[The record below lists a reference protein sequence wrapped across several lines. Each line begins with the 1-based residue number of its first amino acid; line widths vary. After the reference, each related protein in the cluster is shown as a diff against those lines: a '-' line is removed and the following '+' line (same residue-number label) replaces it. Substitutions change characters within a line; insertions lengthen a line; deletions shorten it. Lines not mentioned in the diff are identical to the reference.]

1 VHRKACRLGL
11 EAAVGKMNVYTR
23 SQVGFLFALLV
34 LSVQAAKADTIIPV
48 DPTAT
53 YLLTSN
59 DIGSKDAIPINLGAF
74 GLKPGDTVIFQALG
88 NFCYYSTDCNR
99 FNVAPQPLLAVFS
112 TSSALLPSGV
122 LNRVPGAI
130 GGVGTTFTGS
140 TFYNQISTNITD
152 DFFIGHDPNSTEIT
166 IPAGAAFLF
175 VSVSDSL
182 YGDNVDPDKDLGLK
196 ISRVA
201 EPSSLTML
209 GCGIVSLLIL
219 ALWSGRH

>member
-1 VHRKACRLGL
+1 
-11 EAAVGKMNVYTR
+11 VGKMNVYAR

-53 YLLTSN
+53 YLLTN
-59 DIGSKDAIPINLGAF
+59 GDPGAKYAIPINLGAL
-74 GLKPGDTVIFQALG
+74 GLRPGDTVIFQALG
-88 NFCYYSTDCNR
+88 NFCYYSFDCNK
-99 FNVAPQPLLAVFS
+99 FIVAPPPLDAVFS
-112 TSSALLPSGV
+112 TSSTLLASGL

-130 GGVGTTFTGS
+130 GGVGTTAFTWS
-140 TFYNQISTNITD
+140 TYYGQVSTEITD
-152 DFFIGHDPNSTEIT
+152 DFSIGHAPNSTEIT

-175 VSVSDSL
+175 VSVSDTL
-182 YGDNVDPDKDLGLK
+182 YGDNVDTNKDLGLK